1 MSRCI
6 AHSDCQFFPM
16 VLFLFC
22 YPCHSVVSDV
32 NDQSKSIRCVGYQE
46 SSPWCRTAMAKANE
60 KCMQNADTNF
70 LETKNN
76 LKNFVKHWLQGIIVR
91 LS

>member
-1 MSRCI
+1 
-6 AHSDCQFFPM
+6 
-16 VLFLFC
+16 
-22 YPCHSVVSDV
+22 
-32 NDQSKSIRCVGYQE
+32 
-46 SSPWCRTAMAKANE
+46 MAKANE

-76 LKNFVKHWLQGIIVR
+76 FKNFLKHWLQGSIVR

>member
-1 MSRCI
+1 
-6 AHSDCQFFPM
+6 
-16 VLFLFC
+16 
-22 YPCHSVVSDV
+22 
-32 NDQSKSIRCVGYQE
+32 
-46 SSPWCRTAMAKANE
+46 MAKANE

-70 LETKNN
+70 LETKSN